1 MLNLRVEKASFGYT
15 GRLVLEDVSLQVN
28 PGELVGVVGPNG
40 SGKSTLIKGIT
51 RLVGCAAGSVHLNG
65 HTVDQVS
72 RMELARMVAVVPQ
85 NPVLPPLFTA
95 LEVVLLGRTPHQRL
109 FQRESAVDMA
119 VAVKALEATG
129 ARELA
134 GRRVGEL
141 SGGER
146 QRVCIARA
154 LTQETPVLLLDE
166 PTADLDINYQLQVM
180 SLLRRACREQ
190 GKLALAAL
198 HDLNLA
204 AQFCDRLVMLK
215 GGRVFAEG
223 VPSSVMTSDN
233 IRSVFGAEVTVLA
246 HPVNGVPSVLLTGE
260 GG

>member
-1 MLNLRVEKASFGYT
+1 MLNLRVENVTFGYG
-15 GRLVLEDVSLQVN
+15 GRPVLEGVSLEVN

-40 SGKSTLIKGIT
+40 CGKSTLIKGIT
-51 RLVGCAAGSVHLNG
+51 RLVEPGMGSVHLDG

-72 RMELARMVAVVPQ
+72 RAELARMVAVVPQ
-85 NPVLPPLFTA
+85 NPVLPPLFSA
-95 LEVVLLGRTPHQRL
+95 LEIVLLGRVPRLGL
-109 FQRESAVDMA
+109 FQREGKADIRA
-119 VAVKALEATG
+119 AEAALEAAG
-129 ARELA
+129 VLDLA

-154 LTQETPVLLLDE
+154 LAQETPILLLDE
-166 PTADLDINYQLQVM
+166 PTADLDINYQLRVM
-180 SLLRRACREQ
+180 SLVRRACREQ

-215 GGRVFAEG
+215 EGRVFSAG
-223 VPSSVMTSDN
+223 DPSMVMTSEN
-233 IRSVFGAEVTVLA
+233 IRAVYGAEVTVML
-246 HPVNGVPSVLLTGE
+246 HPLNGVPCVLLSGQE
-260 GG
+260 G